1 MTIVT
6 ELTAVQFTAE
16 VSRKQHAM
24 AGAVIALS
32 AVQSAALGQACLQIS
47 RDRLGLAAAEQPIA
61 RMAEIKASLLQ
72 WCDRDADGIAEYV
85 ALREAGE
92 TLAGQRL
99 LCHAPAEVSRLSS
112 EATRILQDFRP
123 LVHERV
129 WDDLEMSLSLLAG
142 TAQAAMLLL
151 DSNLRIWAEE
161 RPLLAEFEP
170 VLAELIAAVADLAPV
185 ERIRSAKMD
194 VK

>member
-1 MTIVT
+1 MTNVT
-6 ELTAVQFTAE
+6 ELTARQFTTE
-16 VSRKQHAM
+16 VSQQQHAM

-32 AVQSAALGQACLQIS
+32 AAQAAALGQACMQIG
-47 RDRLGLAAAEQPIA
+47 RDRLDLAAAAQPIA
-61 RMAEIKASLLQ
+61 RIAEIKDSLLQ
-72 WCDRDADGIAEYV
+72 WCDRDAKGIAEFV

-99 LCHAPAEVSRLSS
+99 LCHAPADVSRLSS
-112 EATRILQDFRP
+112 EAARILQDFRP

-129 WDDLEMSLSLLAG
+129 RDDLEMSLSLLAG
-142 TAQAAMLLL
+142 TAQAALLLL

-170 VLAELIAAVADLAPV
+170 VLAELIVAIDDLAPV
-185 ERIRSAKMD
+185 KRIRPR
-194 VK
+194 

>member
-1 MTIVT
+1 MTSVT
-6 ELTAVQFTAE
+6 ELTAVQFVEE
-16 VSRKQHAM
+16 VSRQQHAM

-32 AVQSAALGQACLQIS
+32 AAQAAALGQACLQIS
-47 RDRLGLAAAEQPIA
+47 RDRLGLADAAQPIA

-72 WCDRDADGIAEYV
+72 WSDRDAAGIAEFV

-99 LCHAPAEVSRLSS
+99 LCHAPADVSRLSS
-112 EATRILQDFRP
+112 EAARILQDFRP
-123 LVHERV
+123 SVHERV
-129 WDDLEMSLSLLAG
+129 RDDLEMSLSLLAG
-142 TAQAAMLLL
+142 TAQAALLL

-170 VLAELIAAVADLAPV
+170 ILAELIAAIADLAPV
-185 ERIRSAKMD
+185 ERIRESRS
-194 VK
+194 